1 MKNPIDR
8 IKGFLNRRGARYID
22 FSEPYVFN
30 VVPTFDKDGVFY
42 FLDRIVLMPDGSLEF
57 DASDYR
63 IDAKE
68 ITFREDEV
76 LETEMKE
83 IADWLND
90 YRQYINRHAV
100 IEKL

>member
-1 MKNPIDR
+1 MKQPIDR
-8 IKGFLNRRGARYID
+8 IKGFLNRRGAKSID

-30 VVPTFDKDGVFY
+30 YVPTFDKGGVFY
-42 FLDRIVLMPDGSLEF
+42 FLERIVLMPDGSLEF
-57 DASDYR
+57 DACDYR
-63 IDAKE
+63 IDAKQ

-76 LETEMKE
+76 LPTEMKE